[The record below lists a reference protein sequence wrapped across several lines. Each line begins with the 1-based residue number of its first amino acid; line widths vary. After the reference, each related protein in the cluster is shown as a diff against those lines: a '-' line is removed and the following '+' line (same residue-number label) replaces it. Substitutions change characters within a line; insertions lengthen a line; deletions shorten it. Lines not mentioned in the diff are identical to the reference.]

1 VRQLLPATSPRRDAG
16 PPPVE
21 YSAAADRYL
30 GQAGLSA
37 ASRRVYRISL
47 ASWAWPLVGKPTPR
61 GAGRRGAPPIVPLAL
76 LDEPGAGRR
85 LTAAVAD
92 RAATAGARTVN
103 RELSAL
109 RGAVAWWQD
118 QRWIHGDPTAGLR
131 HLPGPRPA
139 QGPLTAGQ
147 VSQLFGLRTGLREHA
162 FWQLLYDTGAPA
174 ADLLSLD
181 IGGLDLGLGRGRVA
195 AAQPG
200 TWIGWTAASTTD
212 LLRWLV
218 AGRPEGPVFVTDRR
232 APGHTARAD
241 RCPVT
246 GRARMSYRRA
256 AELFTAAT
264 APLDPAGRGWTL
276 HQLQQAGQLARGRG
290 QAGGLG
296 ARAG

>member
-1 VRQLLPATSPRRDAG
+1 MRQLLPATPARAETG

-30 GQAGLSA
+30 AQAGLGP

-61 GAGRRGAPPIVPLAL
+61 GAGRRGAAPIVPLAL
-76 LDEPGAGRR
+76 LDEPGAGPR

-103 RELSAL
+103 RELSVL
-109 RGAVAWWQD
+109 RGAVVWWQD

-131 HLPGPRPA
+131 HLPGPRQA
-139 QGPLTAGQ
+139 QGPLTAAQ
-147 VSQLFGLRTGLREHA
+147 VSQLFRLRCGLREHA
-162 FWQLLYDTGAPA
+162 FWQLVYDTGAPA

-181 IGGLDLGLGRGRVA
+181 IGGLDLAHRRGRVTA
-195 AAQPG
+195 PPVG
-200 TWIGWTAASTTD
+200 RWICWTAAATSD
-212 LLRWLV
+212 LLGWLV

-241 RCPVT
+241 RCLVT

-276 HQLQQAGQLARGRG
+276 HQLQQAGRLAHG
-290 QAGGLG
+290 QAP
-296 ARAG
+296 